1 MVLILDPD
9 MLDAL
14 RAHAERTYPE
24 ECCGLLLGWLAASA
38 AGEAARCLV
47 DCVAVDNA
55 WDSEAAAAVASLRGA
70 AEPTAKDTAKAKDRR
85 YWIDPQVILQVQR
98 QARDRGCDIIGVYHS
113 HPDQAAVPSACD
125 RDLAWPDYSYV
136 IVAVAAGQAVDVRSW
151 QLDQQH
157 QFQAEQMRMGAPPP
171 NPALP
176 QPNLA

>member
-1 MVLILDPD
+1 MVLILDPNT
-9 MLDAL
+9 LHAL

-24 ECCGLLLGWLAASA
+24 ECCGLLLGRSLAP
-38 AGEAARCLV
+38 AGEAARCLL
-47 DCVAVDNA
+47 DCVAADNA
-55 WDSEAAAAVASLRGA
+55 WDAEAAAVVASLRGE
-70 AEPTAKDTAKAKDRR
+70 AEPTAKERR
-85 YWIDPQVILQVQR
+85 YWIDPQVMLQVQR

-151 QLDQQH
+151 QLDEHH

-171 NPALP
+171 NSALP
-176 QPNLA
+176 QPNLS